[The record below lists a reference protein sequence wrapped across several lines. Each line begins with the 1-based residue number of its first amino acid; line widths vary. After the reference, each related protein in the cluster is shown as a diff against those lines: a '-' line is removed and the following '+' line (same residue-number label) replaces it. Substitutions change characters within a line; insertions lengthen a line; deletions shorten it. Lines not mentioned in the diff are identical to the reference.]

1 MKVFD
6 RYAGTEVSLPKVVTP
21 GRYRLLKAATLN
33 TGISLAQGDVLVSD
47 GQELCEFDGSTRTF
61 QQFDASS
68 KDEANWKL
76 LTLALAEIAKEVRS
90 GKVTGVSPLLPSATG
105 QAATPL
111 ALEREIEEQI
121 GHLQEI
127 DRLPRFSIHYETD
140 VSPLSRAKRLAPNAL
155 TYLAAHSEDWHRR
168 TISSVKPKRVLALFS
183 DDQWAIYENCIY
195 ARLLDLLDRHL
206 SDRLYELNSLKE
218 TLQEAL
224 ELTESMDL
232 DFRIRESL
240 CSLWGEAQ
248 SMKKTASLLDE
259 TAETIEM
266 LGKLARKIANLKQGE
281 LYRHI
286 PRGTHVPAQLRD
298 TNILVH
304 DQHYRHL
311 RTLWLLYQKRASDEK
326 KTGLEIHALNQR
338 LFENYLFYT
347 GMILTQVIS
356 ETCEDISPEGDQKL
370 HFNFAGREG
379 LLERSGKEWNI
390 GLDGVTLT
398 FVPVMYAEKFECESV
413 DSSRRRVLVALTGPD
428 SFPDMACLEQFNSI
442 VVHPKQF
449 YGIELIKSKVIP
461 FLWKSV
467 LRTYG
472 VPINPLPKPVTK
484 WFGVNGIGKVDGD
497 GWDLPI
503 ELSTDQQ
510 RIFTEWIPTAAINTS
525 TRDEIVLKVSRVRF
539 LSTCHICGQNAH
551 FLNRGEGFFAECNEC
566 GIEWGVYSKQGKRRA
581 RFSVKDSPT
590 PTFRTHGA
598 LHWDVAI

>member
-6 RYAGTEVSLPKVVTP
+6 RYAGTEVGLPKIVTP
-21 GRYRLLKAATLN
+21 GRFRVLRAATLN
-33 TGISLAQGDVLVSD
+33 TGISLTQGDVLVSD
-47 GQELCEFDGSTRTF
+47 GQEQCELDGSPRTF
-61 QQFDASS
+61 QQFDESS

-76 LTLALAEIAKEVRS
+76 LTLALAEIAKEIRS
-90 GKVTGVSPLLPSATG
+90 GNVMGLSPLLPSSTG

-111 ALEREIEEQI
+111 PLEREIEGQI
-121 GHLQEI
+121 NHLQEI
-127 DRLPRFSIHYETD
+127 DRRPRFSIHYETD
-140 VSPLSRAKRLAPNAL
+140 VSPLSRAKRLAPTAL

-240 CSLWGEAQ
+240 CSLWGDAQ

-259 TAETIEM
+259 TAETIER
-266 LGKLARKIANLKQGE
+266 LGNLARKIANLKQGE

-338 LFENYLFYT
+338 IFENYLLYT
-347 GMILTQVIS
+347 GMILTQVILAS
-356 ETCEDISPEGDQKL
+356 CENIRRERDKKL
-370 HFNFAGREG
+370 FFNFAGRDG
-379 LLERSGKEWNI
+379 FLELSEKEWNI
-390 GLDGVTLT
+390 GLDGLTLT
-398 FVPVMYAEKFECESV
+398 FVPVLYAEKFECESL
-413 DSSRRRVLVALTGPD
+413 DPSRQRVLVALTGPE
-428 SFPDMACLEQFNSI
+428 SFPDMAFLEQFNSI

-472 VPINPLPKPVTK
+472 IPINPLPKPVTK
-484 WFGVNGIGKVDGD
+484 WFGANGIGKVDGD

-503 ELSTDQQ
+503 ELSTDQE
-510 RIFTEWIPTAAINTS
+510 RMFKEWIPTAAINTT
-525 TRDEIVLKVSRVRF
+525 TRDEIVQKVSRVRF
-539 LSTCHICGQNAH
+539 LSTCHMCGENAH
-551 FLNRGEGFFAECNEC
+551 FLNRGDGFFAECNEC
-566 GIEWGVYSKQGKRRA
+566 GIEWGVYSKQGMRRA

-590 PTFRTHGA
+590 QTFRTHGA

>member
-6 RYAGTEVSLPKVVTP
+6 RYAGTEVDLPKVVIP
-21 GRYRLLKAATLN
+21 GRYRLLRAATLN
-33 TGISLAQGDVLVSD
+33 TGISLVQGDVLVSD
-47 GQELCEFDGSTRTF
+47 GQELCELDGSIHTF

-76 LTLALAEIAKEVRS
+76 LTLALAEIAKDIRS

-105 QAATPL
+105 EAATPL

-121 GHLQEI
+121 SHLQEI
-127 DRLPRFSIHYETD
+127 DRRPRFSIHYETD
-140 VSPLSRAKRLAPNAL
+140 VSPLSRAKRLAPSAL

-195 ARLLDLLDRHL
+195 ARLLDLLYRHL
-206 SDRLYELNSLKE
+206 SDRLDELNSLKE

-232 DFRIRESL
+232 NFRIRDSL
-240 CSLWGEAQ
+240 CSLWGNAQ
-248 SMKKTASLLDE
+248 SLKKTASLLDE
-259 TAETIEM
+259 TAETIEK
-266 LGKLARKIANLKQGE
+266 LENLARKVTSLKQGE
-281 LYRHI
+281 LYRRI

-338 LFENYLFYT
+338 LFENYLLYT
-347 GMILTQVIS
+347 GMILRQVLS
-356 ETCEDISPEGDQKL
+356 EVADSIRPSGEKKFIFG
-370 HFNFAGREG
+370 FAGREG
-379 LLERSGKEWNI
+379 FMEGSDKHWSMGF
-390 GLDGVTLT
+390 DGATLT
-398 FVPVMYAEKFECESV
+398 LVPAITAEKFECVSG
-413 DSSRRRVLVALTGPD
+413 DPSRRRVLVVLSGSG
-428 SFPDMACLEQFNSI
+428 SFPDLGCQENFSSL

-449 YGIELIKSKVIP
+449 YGVELIKSEVIP

-472 VPINPLPKPVTK
+472 VPIHPLPKPVTK
-484 WFGVNGIGKVDGD
+484 WFVSHEIGKVEGD
-497 GWDLPI
+497 GWDLSI
-503 ELSTDQQ
+503 DLSADQQ
-510 RIFTEWIPTAAINTS
+510 RMFSEWIPTAAMNTA
-525 TRDEIVLKVSRVRF
+525 TKDELEQKVSRIRF
-539 LSTCHICGQNAH
+539 LSTCHICGQKAH
-551 FLNRGEGFFAECNEC
+551 FLNRGEGFLAECDDC
-566 GIEWGVYSKQGKRRA
+566 GVEWGVYSKQGNRRA
-581 RFSVKDSPT
+581 RFSVKDSLA